1 MTPNPAYAYL
11 ALAICAEVVATS
23 ALKAA
28 DGFTK
33 PLPTLV
39 TVVGYGIAFWMLSLC
54 LKTIPVGIAYALW
67 SGIGIV
73 LISVVGWVVFR
84 QSLDTAALVGM
95 GLILSGVAVI
105 NLFSRSAG
113 H

>member
-1 MTPNPAYAYL
+1 MNPAYAYL

-23 ALKAA
+23 ALKATE
-28 DGFTK
+28 GFSK
-33 PLPTLV
+33 PLPTLI

-73 LISVVGWVVFR
+73 LISVVGWVVYR
-84 QSLDTAALVGM
+84 QSLDLAAIAGL
-95 GLILSGVAVI
+95 GLILAGVAVI
-105 NLFSRSAG
+105 NLFSKSVA